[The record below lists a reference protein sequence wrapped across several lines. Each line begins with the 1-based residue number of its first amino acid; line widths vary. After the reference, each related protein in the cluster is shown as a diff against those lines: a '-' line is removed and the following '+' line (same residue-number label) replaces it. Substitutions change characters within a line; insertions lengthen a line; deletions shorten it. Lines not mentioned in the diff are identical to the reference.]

1 MYYVYILHL
10 LNNHLYTGSTG
21 NLKNRYNDHREGRV
35 ESTKH
40 KIPLQLIHYEGY
52 LLKSDAQ
59 RREKF
64 LKTTEGK
71 RLLRQQLRDV
81 LKSYNLEK

>member
-1 MYYVYILHL
+1 MYYVYVLK
-10 LNNHLYTGSTG
+10 LNNRLMYTGST
-21 NLKNRYNDHREGRV
+21 NDLKRRISEHRNGKV
-35 ESTKH
+35 SSTKH
-40 KIPLQLIHYEGY
+40 KLPIKLLLYEGY

-71 RLLRQQLRDV
+71 RLLKQQIRDI
-81 LKSYNLEK
+81 LKIENIL